1 MFIIKPFLTKT
12 SWPKR
17 RDKNLI
23 ILSTKR
29 AFKMKKAFFI
39 IFKGLSL
46 KQIKKNFGRW
56 EPDFKIT
63 NIFMINAIQVTYV
76 IVIIFIDVDSNINHT
91 VGCNQNC
98 NVNRV
103 IL

>member
-1 MFIIKPFLTKT
+1 
-12 SWPKR
+12 
-17 RDKNLI
+17 
-23 ILSTKR
+23 
-29 AFKMKKAFFI
+29 MKKAFFI